1 MNYFRKLLR
10 KCELQQNLKKR
21 ESFWHAMAKLAT
33 DFAEKSL
40 DLELDCFFLG
50 LTWSL

>member
-21 ESFWHAMAKLAT
+21 ESFWHAMAKFVT
-33 DFAEKSL
+33 DFAQKSL
-40 DLELDCFFLG
+40 DLELDCFFLD
-50 LTWSL
+50 